1 MPPSDDAL
9 HTSSHKVDLRP
20 SKKSRRLPA
29 LHPSHQKANAPLL
42 DNNTK
47 ATRLYIATVTR
58 AHTCHFQEPVII
70 CNTSPSEVGDP
81 KAGCS
86 SANVEAGCSSASVEA
101 AMDDNGMMGS
111 ATAVAEPSTKG
122 TKRKRD
128 NTAKGKGNLYD
139 FYNTLLRKTDNAG
152 LKPTIYCFPE
162 MHRAFRLWRNMML
175 WKRAEC
181 PACPHPGRN
190 LPDNWQDSGPLLF
203 LYTLF
208 IAVDANFKLK
218 GKERKLGDVDLV
230 PGTGVFV
237 DQAAYCEHIGN
248 YVEQPEMN
256 TCRLENDAIV
266 RASIRNTPGYAVSGV
281 GLVLCSRHAL
291 VHKNGVGDLQKV
303 MGVTLAC
310 IFITYDIACQWTK
323 NLFKRIIEF
332 PEKMRI
338 AKGTQIQ
345 TAIPSWHINGHGPDC
360 CNNYNVGYT
369 KGVGKTC
376 GKEVE
381 TNWSHTNPL
390 AGSVREMAPSARRDT
405 LNDHWNGW
413 NFRKLIGF
421 RTSLAR
427 KFKKA
432 HKMQKKYKESFK
444 QFSSTFTVDVIKQ
457 WTAKIKQWEENPKK
471 PNPYKESTNT
481 ITLQDTRHEL
491 QKEEAVMA
499 ATGKLPAHKV
509 TMTGFLVTGLELE
522 DHQYKLT
529 MEIASQTV
537 KTTKKQGD
545 IHEK

>member
-128 NTAKGKGNLYD
+128 NTAKGKGNL
-139 FYNTLLRKTDNAG
+139 
-152 LKPTIYCFPE
+152 
-162 MHRAFRLWRNMML
+162 
-175 WKRAEC
+175 
-181 PACPHPGRN
+181 
-190 LPDNWQDSGPLLF
+190 F

-266 RASIRNTPGYAVSGV
+266 RASIRNTPGYA
-281 GLVLCSRHAL
+281 
-291 VHKNGVGDLQKV
+291 NGVGDLQKV